1 MMTPQGSYD
10 EALLRLHTTG
20 PEFEGWLS
28 NHGPMAVEALARR
41 GSSAA
46 VHAWTDGYV
55 DRLDVAP
62 TSRFPVGPDD
72 WHHDFG
78 NAVLLGEWRDFFL
91 AQVAEQGWADTVAT
105 WWPRLL
111 PGIASGATH
120 GVIRL
125 GHAIQAVRTEATQPR
140 LDEIAHA
147 LGYWAARWEPVAIP
161 RAGGAGDA
169 RTLLEAMPAVPDQR
183 FGIRYRLPQLAST
196 PGFGEAVESLPR
208 PATAADVPAALAA
221 VVDATVAAYPRI
233 AHGHP
238 TLLVHAATA
247 PNAVLMA
254 LPSLPETLWL
264 DGLDAA
270 WTATA
275 AVVAAYRPRELA
287 PAPSGALAQ
296 EPEEVWSRVL
306 ADGGEHIVKFADTA
320 LGSWERTGDP
330 AALAA
335 IDTAI
340 RLGA

>member
-1 MMTPQGSYD
+1 MTPQGSYD
-10 EALLRLHTTG
+10 EALERLHHTG

-41 GSSAA
+41 AA
-46 VHAWTDGYV
+46 SEAIHSWTDRYV
-55 DRLDVAP
+55 DRLDDAPVA
-62 TSRFPVGPDD
+62 RFPVGPQD

-91 AQVAEQGWADTVAT
+91 TEVAERGWAETVAT

-125 GHAIQAVRTEATQPR
+125 GHAIQATMAEATGPR
-140 LDEIAHA
+140 VAEIAHA

-161 RAGGAGDA
+161 SAHGSRAAAALIEG
-169 RTLLEAMPAVPDQR
+169 MPVIPDQR
-183 FGIRYRLPQLAST
+183 FGIRYRLRQLAET
-196 PGFGEAVESLPR
+196 PGFGEAVGGLSR
-208 PATAADVPAALAA
+208 PTTAAQVPAALATL
-221 VVDATVAAYPRI
+221 VDATVTAYPRI

-254 LPSLPETLWL
+254 LRGLPQTQWL
-264 DGLDAA
+264 RSFDAA
-270 WTATA
+270 WMATA
-275 AVVAAYRPRELA
+275 AVVAAYRPSDLA
-287 PAPSGALAQ
+287 PVTAATSGAEDTWARA
-296 EPEEVWSRVL
+296 V

-335 IDTAI
+335 IDTAM
-340 RLGA
+340 RLRA

>member
-1 MMTPQGSYD
+1 MTPQGSYD
-10 EALLRLHTTG
+10 EALERLHRTG

-41 GSSAA
+41 DASAA
-46 VHAWTDGYV
+46 IHAWTDDYV
-55 DRLDVAP
+55 DRLDDAPVA
-62 TSRFPVGPDD
+62 RFPVGPQD
-72 WHHDFG
+72 WHHDLG

-91 AQVAEQGWADTVAT
+91 AEVAEHGWADTVAT

-125 GHAIQAVRTEATQPR
+125 GHAIQATLTEATEPR
-140 LDEIAHA
+140 VAEIAHA

-161 RAGGAGDA
+161 SARGSRAAGALIEG
-169 RTLLEAMPAVPDQR
+169 MPAIPDQR
-183 FGIRYRLPQLAST
+183 FGIRYRLRQLAET
-196 PGFGEAVESLPR
+196 PGFGSSVEGLSR
-208 PATAADVPAALAA
+208 PATAAEVPAALASL
-221 VVDATVAAYPRI
+221 VDATVTAYPRI

-254 LPSLPETLWL
+254 LQGLPEALWL
-264 DGLDAA
+264 DSFDAA
-270 WTATA
+270 WMATA
-275 AVVAAYRPRELA
+275 AVVAAYRPSDLA
-287 PAPSGALAQ
+287 PVAAPTSGAEDTWARA
-296 EPEEVWSRVL
+296 V

-320 LGSWERTGDP
+320 LGAWERTGDP

-335 IDTAI
+335 VDTAM
-340 RLGA
+340 RLRA